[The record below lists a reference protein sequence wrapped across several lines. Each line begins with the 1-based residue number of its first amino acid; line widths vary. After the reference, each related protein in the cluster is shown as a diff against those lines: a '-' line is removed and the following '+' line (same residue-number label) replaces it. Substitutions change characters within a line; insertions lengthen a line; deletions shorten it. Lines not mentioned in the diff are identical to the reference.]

1 MMKREMVRKTT
12 RRLKNKQLGWKIAE
26 YACQFGAV
34 WFMLAA
40 VLMLADAG
48 QQAGVSAVL
57 LYMGWAVGMSL
68 AGLVMLAFA
77 MEFGRKAVNTS
88 LVAMLVVC
96 CYDAQRMKP
105 GWVLRQRCRCRR
117 LARSDGTGRAAR
129 DERTRR
135 VGDHLN
141 TILYF

>member
-1 MMKREMVRKTT
+1 MAQQRKGALYVGEDRLMQREMVRKTT
-12 RRLKNKQLGWKIAE
+12 RRLKKRQMGWEVAE

-48 QQAGVSAVL
+48 RQASVGAVL

-96 CYDAQRMKP
+96 CYDAKRMKP
-105 GWVLRQRCRCRR
+105 GSVCTYSMALNQKVTRY
-117 LARSDGTGRAAR
+117 AGR
-129 DERTRR
+129 
-135 VGDHLN
+135 
-141 TILYF
+141 

>member
-1 MMKREMVRKTT
+1 MMKRETVCRTT
-12 RRLKNKQLGWKIAE
+12 RRLKKRQMGWKAAE

-34 WFMLAA
+34 WFLLAA

-57 LYMGWAVGMSL
+57 LYMGWAAGMSL
-68 AGLVMLAFA
+68 AGITMLAFA

-105 GWVLRQRCRCRR
+105 GSVCTYSMALNQKVTRY
-117 LARSDGTGRAAR
+117 AGR
-129 DERTRR
+129 
-135 VGDHLN
+135 
-141 TILYF
+141 